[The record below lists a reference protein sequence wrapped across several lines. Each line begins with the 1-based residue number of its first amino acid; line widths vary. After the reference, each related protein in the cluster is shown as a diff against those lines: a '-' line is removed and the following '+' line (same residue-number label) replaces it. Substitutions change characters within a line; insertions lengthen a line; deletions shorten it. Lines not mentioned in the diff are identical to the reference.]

1 MQRATHFRFSISR
14 LILPS
19 YFSLFLSFY
28 NCLSLIFLIFSIMI
42 QCNDIV
48 TIEIPSKIQWKPL
61 IFSILESFSKRPSRS
76 HGSRER
82 KREIPFREIPFE
94 KECFSFPPREFY
106 FTIMSGTLV
115 SIRLTRPG

>member
-1 MQRATHFRFSISR
+1 METTY
-14 LILPS
+14 IL
-19 YFSLFLSFY
+19 YTRKFL
-28 NCLSLIFLIFSIMI
+28 
-42 QCNDIV
+42 
-48 TIEIPSKIQWKPL
+48 EI
-61 IFSILESFSKRPSRS
+61 RS